1 MRKDNIKCLASAKKM
16 ELGDGLRRWKIVRG
30 DVKIC
35 VSTASCCTNNMDLC
49 WFYRKNGRS
58 PPVRIARFTA
68 FVKFFLY
75 SESRKSQ

>member
-16 ELGDGLRRWKIVRG
+16 ELGDGLRRWEIVRG

-49 WFYRKNGRS
+49 C
-58 PPVRIARFTA
+58 RIQLNNATTF
-68 FVKFFLY
+68 
-75 SESRKSQ
+75 